1 MYIYKCI
8 HINLYMN
15 IYTEITSCKEYGSNL
30 PDDREI
36 VKLIVVN
43 LCYFFS

>member
-8 HINLYMN
+8 DINLYMN

-30 PDDREI
+30 PNDREI

-43 LCYFFS
+43 LYFFS